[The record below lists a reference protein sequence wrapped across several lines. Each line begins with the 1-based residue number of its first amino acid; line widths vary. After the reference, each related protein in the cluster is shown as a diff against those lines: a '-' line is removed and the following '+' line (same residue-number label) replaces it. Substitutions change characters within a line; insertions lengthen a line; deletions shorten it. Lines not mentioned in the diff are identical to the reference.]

1 MKSHTYSAIFIIA
14 ASIEV
19 ATTSVAIQA
28 SVDKPDKT
36 GLEQADEKV
45 HENTGC
51 TPENPSHKNGKRPDM
66 WRCERCRLDM
76 KSFKPTDDYLIFT
89 NENHSKII

>member
-1 MKSHTYSAIFIIA
+1 MKSHTYSTIFIIA

-51 TPENPSHKNGKRPDM
+51 TPENPSHKK
-66 WRCERCRLDM
+66 WEKTEYVAL
-76 KSFKPTDDYLIFT
+76 
-89 NENHSKII
+89 